1 MLQVVIIGSGNVA
14 QHLIRSFSTNAE
26 VQLKQ
31 VFARQ
36 PEGLLHL
43 LPADKIT
50 GSYNEIVD
58 ADIYIIAVSDD
69 AISEV
74 SAQLKFDN
82 RLVVH
87 TSGSAA
93 LEAIS
98 NQNRRGVFYPLQT
111 FSKNKAVD
119 FTAIP
124 ICIESEFDEDLS
136 TLKNLGYTLTK
147 NVYDINSAQ
156 RRALHIAA
164 VFVNNFTNHL
174 YSIGYDLCK
183 ENEIPFDI
191 LKPLILETADKI
203 NTLTPLEAQTGPAVR
218 NDINTIQRHLDK
230 LNDENQKDIY
240 TLLTKSIQKAHE
252 QKL

>member
-14 QHLIRSFSTNAE
+14 QHLIKAFSNNAGA
-26 VQLKQ
+26 QLKQ

-36 PEGLLHL
+36 PECLLHL

-74 SAQLKFDN
+74 SAQLQFNN
-82 RLVVH
+82 RLVLH

-93 LEAIS
+93 LDAFSI
-98 NQNRRGVFYPLQT
+98 QNRRGVFYPLQT
-111 FSKNKAVD
+111 FSKNKTVD
-119 FTAIP
+119 FTTIP

-136 TLKNLGYTLTK
+136 TLKNLGHALAK
-147 NVYDINSAQ
+147 NVYEINSAQ
-156 RRALHIAA
+156 RQALHVAA

-174 YSIGYDLCK
+174 YSVGYDLCK

-203 NTLTPLEAQTGPAVR
+203 NTLTPPEAQTGPAVR
-218 NDINTIQRHLDK
+218 NDKNTIQRHLDK
-230 LNDENQKDIY
+230 LNDENQKNIY
-240 TLLTKSIQKAHE
+240 TLLTQSIQKAHE

>member
-14 QHLIRSFSTNAE
+14 QHLIRAFSINAG

-36 PEGLLHL
+36 PECLLHL

-74 SAQLKFDN
+74 SAQLTFNN

-93 LEAIS
+93 LEVIG

-111 FSKNKAVD
+111 FSKNKSVD
-119 FTAIP
+119 FTTIP
-124 ICIESEFDEDLS
+124 ICIESEFNDDFS
-136 TLKNLGYTLTK
+136 TLKNLGHTLAK
-147 NVYDINSAQ
+147 NIYEINSAQ
-156 RRALHIAA
+156 RQALHVAA

-174 YSIGYDLCK
+174 YSIGSNICK

-218 NDINTIQRHLDK
+218 NDKNTIQRHLDK
-230 LNDENQKDIY
+230 LNDENRKNIY
-240 TLLTKSIQKAHE
+240 TLLTQSIQKAHE